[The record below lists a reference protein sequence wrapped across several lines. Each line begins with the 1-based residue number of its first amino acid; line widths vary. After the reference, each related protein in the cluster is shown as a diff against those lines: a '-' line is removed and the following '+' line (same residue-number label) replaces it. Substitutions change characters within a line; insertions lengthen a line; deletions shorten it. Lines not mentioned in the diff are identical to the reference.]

1 MWPESRRGMGKP
13 TTHRVVRES
22 QTEEMPSKLSLKHKK
37 AGGIGG
43 VGGGNSRSKGPEVAE
58 NLAYTRNVTFSPQLE
73 HLQLLVRSL
82 REEPHSTPHRL
93 GTGPMNE

>member
-1 MWPESRRGMGKP
+1 MGKP

-43 VGGGNSRSKGPEVAE
+43 VGGGNSRSKGPEVARTWHIQE
-58 NLAYTRNVTFSPQLE
+58 
-73 HLQLLVRSL
+73 
-82 REEPHSTPHRL
+82 
-93 GTGPMNE
+93 M